1 MSFRCPTQG
10 RMPSRSR
17 ERRREKREWEIKLKL
32 VKRKQTKTF
41 DVAVIGGGM
50 AGICAAIASARGG
63 ARTVLIQ
70 NRPMP
75 GGNASSE
82 IRMHICGAGCQMAKQ
97 GVNETGILL
106 ELLLENKRLNPG
118 FNYNLWDAILTD
130 RVQSTPGLELW
141 LNTHCFD
148 AVTRDGRIR
157 EIECCQSTT
166 EIRLTVRAEIFI
178 DCTGHGTVGYF
189 SGADWRTGFE
199 GKDETGECDAP
210 AHGGEG
216 LMGNTL
222 LFKAVDRGHPV
233 PYRKPEWADSF
244 SEADLAN
251 RIHVS
256 FNGVLGRD
264 GLHSADTADGVPG
277 LPELYCNDY
286 GYWWIELGG
295 DSGDIIGK
303 SERIRDELVHALWGI
318 WDHIKNG
325 GEHGAENFE
334 LVWCGIVPGTRDS
347 RRLMGDY
354 LLNEDDILSN
364 RRFADTVAYGGW
376 AMDIHTPG
384 GLRDSASPPSRVIP
398 FEGIYTI
405 PYRCYY
411 SRNIENLAMAGRIIS
426 ATKLGMSSA
435 RVMATCAVGG
445 QAIGTAAAMC
455 IRYGCTLRELG
466 ERHMEALQQRLI
478 RDDCCLPGVARKDP
492 DDLARFA
499 RIRAESEADGCRAE
513 NVANGDNR
521 TSLWRSRTLGD
532 GQTLTLS
539 WDTPQQTEE
548 IRLIFDSDLSCDLAI
563 TLSSKKQARQLPTPP
578 PSLVRDYVLTLW
590 RDGNRV
596 AEAVVH
602 DSAQR
607 LAIHRL
613 SGLADRLTLRIG
625 RTWGADF
632 ASVFGVSVYGKGQK
646 E

>member
-1 MSFRCPTQG
+1 MMSFRCPTQG

-222 LFKAVDRGHPV
+222 LFKAVDRGHPC
-233 PYRKPEWADSF
+233 RI
-244 SEADLAN
+244 AN
-251 RIHVS
+251 R
-256 FNGVLGRD
+256 NG
-264 GLHSADTADGVPG
+264 
-277 LPELYCNDY
+277 
-286 GYWWIELGG
+286 
-295 DSGDIIGK
+295 
-303 SERIRDELVHALWGI
+303 RIRFPRRILPTGYTSASTVCWGGTVCTPPTLPTVCRVCRSFTAMTTAT
-318 WDHIKNG
+318 G
-325 GEHGAENFE
+325 GSSWAGTAGTSSGKARGSATSWYTRFGASGITSKTAASTARKISSWSGAESFPE
-334 LVWCGIVPGTRDS
+334 H
-347 RRLMGDY
+347 
-354 LLNEDDILSN
+354 
-364 RRFADTVAYGGW
+364 A
-376 AMDIHTPG
+376 
-384 GLRDSASPPSRVIP
+384 IP
-398 FEGIYTI
+398 
-405 PYRCYY
+405 
-411 SRNIENLAMAGRIIS
+411 
-426 ATKLGMSSA
+426 
-435 RVMATCAVGG
+435 AV
-445 QAIGTAAAMC
+445 
-455 IRYGCTLRELG
+455 
-466 ERHMEALQQRLI
+466 
-478 RDDCCLPGVARKDP
+478 
-492 DDLARFA
+492 
-499 RIRAESEADGCRAE
+499 
-513 NVANGDNR
+513 
-521 TSLWRSRTLGD
+521 
-532 GQTLTLS
+532 
-539 WDTPQQTEE
+539 
-548 IRLIFDSDLSCDLAI
+548 
-563 TLSSKKQARQLPTPP
+563 
-578 PSLVRDYVLTLW
+578 
-590 RDGNRV
+590 
-596 AEAVVH
+596 
-602 DSAQR
+602 
-607 LAIHRL
+607 
-613 SGLADRLTLRIG
+613 
-625 RTWGADF
+625 
-632 ASVFGVSVYGKGQK
+632 
-646 E
+646 

>member
-1 MSFRCPTQG
+1 M
-10 RMPSRSR
+10 
-17 ERRREKREWEIKLKL
+17 EL

-50 AGICAAIASARGG
+50 AGVCAAIASARGG

-70 NRPMP
+70 NRPML

-97 GVNETGILL
+97 GVNETGILM

-118 FNYNLWDAILTD
+118 FNYNLWDAILMN
-130 RVQSTPGLELW
+130 RVQSTAGLELW
-141 LNTHCFD
+141 LNTNCYD
-148 AVTRDGRIR
+148 VVTKDGRIS
-157 EIECCQSTT
+157 EIRCCQSTT

-189 SGADWRTGFE
+189 AGADLRTGFE
-199 GKDETGECDAP
+199 GRDETGECDAP
-210 AHGGEG
+210 AHGGDG

-251 RIHVS
+251 RVHVS

-264 GLHSADTADGVPG
+264 GLHSADTDGSVG

-295 DSGDIIGK
+295 DSGDIIGN
-303 SERIRDELVHALWGI
+303 SEKIRDELVHALWGI

-325 GEHGAENFE
+325 GDHGAENYE
-334 LVWCGIVPGTRDS
+334 LIWCGIIPGLRDS

-364 RRFADTVAYGGW
+364 RRFPDTVAYGGW

-384 GLRDSASPPSRVIP
+384 GLRDPASPPSRVIP

-411 SRNIENLAMAGRIIS
+411 SRNIANLAMAGRNIS

-445 QAIGTAAAMC
+445 QAIGTASAMC
-455 IRYGCTLRELG
+455 VRYGCTLRELG
-466 ERHMEALQQRLI
+466 ERHMEELQQSLI
-478 RDDCCLPGVARKDP
+478 RDDCYLPGVERKDP
-492 DDLARFA
+492 DNLALTA
-499 RIRAESEADGCRAE
+499 RVSAESEADGCGAG
-513 NVANGDNR
+513 NVTDGDNR
-521 TSLWRSRTLGD
+521 TRCWRSGRLGD
-532 GQTLTLS
+532 EQTLTLA
-539 WDTPQQTEE
+539 WDVPQQVEE
-548 IRLIFDSDLSCDLAI
+548 VRLIFDPDLSCELAI
-563 TLSSKKQARQLPTPP
+563 TLSSKKQARQLPIPP
-578 PSLVRDYVLTLW
+578 PCLVRDYVLTLW
-590 RDGNRV
+590 RDGRKI
-596 AEAVVH
+596 AETAVR
-602 DSAQR
+602 DGALR

-613 SGLADRLTLRIG
+613 SGRGDRLTLRVE

-632 ASVFGVSVYGKGQK
+632 ATVFGVSVYGKG
-646 E
+646 ETV